1 MIAIMIVYI
10 SCTSM
15 AIMVET
21 RVSSASVALMVETR
35 VSSASV
41 AIMVETRVSSTSS
54 VAYVSGTDVKSKSS
68 KPLRK
73 GRNRDP
79 DHTKLE
85 RPRINVVQEK
95 KRLTKRFLSSQ
106 KMFRLSPLNINQTK
120 QTNKPN
126 TVRMM

>member
-1 MIAIMIVYI
+1 MIVYI

-85 RPRINVVQEK
+85 RPRINVVREK
-95 KRLTKRFLSSQ
+95 KANEKVFVQSENVSLISLEY
-106 KMFRLSPLNINQTK
+106 
-120 QTNKPN
+120 KPN
-126 TVRMM
+126 